1 MERSASTPDTLD
13 PPDRRVR
20 LVVAACALLQLVV
33 GLIAIRQY
41 GYFRDELY
49 YLACTRH
56 LAFGY
61 VDQPPLSIALL
72 RVVRL
77 FSGDSLVGLRVV
89 PLLAGV
95 AIIVLTGRLVVR
107 LGGGP
112 RAAALACLAVVGA
125 PVQLAFHHRYSMN
138 ALDGVFWLAT
148 ALLLARAA
156 PSRRAA
162 AWAWLGVVLGLGL
175 ENKLSVLW
183 LGAGVAVALVLFDR
197 PALRT
202 RGPYVAAAIAAALFL
217 PHLVWQVQS
226 GFPTV
231 EFMRNALQL
240 KYRERSFFGF
250 LTEVVLVMNPATLP
264 IWAVGLV
271 APFVTRPRGTARIL
285 ACVALTAFVIVAA
298 TRSGKAEYL
307 AAVIPI
313 PLALGACAVERW
325 STTRARTAGV
335 ALLGVGIA
343 GLAVLVAPFAVPVLP
358 VERFVAYQNALG
370 LKPSS
375 SEKKELAELPQG
387 YADMFGWT
395 ELADVVADAAS
406 RLSPAERERA
416 VIWTVSGGYG
426 SAAALEIF
434 GRERDLPPVISGH
447 NNYWLW
453 GPGRYDGSVAIVVG
467 GRREQ
472 VAPYFESLEQTGVVE
487 CGRCMPYENH
497 KPVYIARGLRA
508 PVATMWAEEK
518 SFE

>member
-1 MERSASTPDTLD
+1 MERSTLTR
-13 PPDRRVR
+13 DRRV
-20 LVVAACALLQLVV
+20 QLVV
-33 GLIAIRQY
+33 VACAVLQLAVGLFTIRQY

-72 RVVRL
+72 RLVRV
-77 FSGDSLVGLRVV
+77 FGGDSLVGLRVV

-95 AIIVLTGRLVVR
+95 AVIALTGRLVVR
-107 LGGGP
+107 LGGGAL
-112 RAAALACLAVVGA
+112 AAALACFAVVGA
-125 PVQLAFHHRYSMN
+125 PVLLAFHHRYSMN
-138 ALDGVFWLAT
+138 ALDGVFWLAA
-148 ALLLARAA
+148 ALLLARAVE
-156 PSRRAA
+156 SRRLG

-183 LGAGVAVALVLFDR
+183 LGAGVALALVLFDR

-217 PHLVWQVQS
+217 PHLVWQVVN
-226 GFPTV
+226 GLPTV

-240 KYRERSFFGF
+240 KYRERSFLGF
-250 LTEVVLVMNPATLP
+250 LAEVVLVMNPAALP
-264 IWAVGLV
+264 IWAVGLT

-285 ACVALTAFVIVAA
+285 ACVALTAFAIVAA

-313 PLALGACAVERW
+313 PLALGACAIERW
-325 STTRARTAGV
+325 STTPVRTAGV
-335 ALLGVGIA
+335 ALLGAGIVGMAI
-343 GLAVLVAPFAVPVLP
+343 LVAPFAVPVLP
-358 VERFVAYQNALG
+358 VERFIAYQRALG
-370 LKPSS
+370 MTPSS

-395 ELADVVADAAS
+395 ELVDVVADAVPH
-406 RLSPAERERA
+406 LSPAERERA

-426 SAAALEIF
+426 SAAALEIL
-434 GRERDLPPVISGH
+434 GRERGLPPVISGH

-472 VAPYFESLEQTGVVE
+472 IAPYFESLEQTGVVE
-487 CGRCMPYENH
+487 CGLCMPYENH

-508 PVATMWAEEK
+508 PLARVWAEEK
-518 SFE
+518 SFN